1 MKSTKLNVKANDS
14 TEQAKESSFPL
25 SRLNMWMMAG
35 SMVIIVLGFLLMLGS
50 GTNEANGFNPDI
62 FSTRRIVVGPIIS
75 FIGFIAM
82 GVSIIY
88 KLPDKKDTQD

>member
-1 MKSTKLNVKANDS
+1 MKSTKLNVNGNDG

-25 SRLNMWMMAG
+25 SRLNMLMMVG
-35 SMVIIVLGFLLMLGS
+35 SMVVIVIGFLLMLGP

-88 KLPDKKDTQD
+88 KLPNTKDTQD